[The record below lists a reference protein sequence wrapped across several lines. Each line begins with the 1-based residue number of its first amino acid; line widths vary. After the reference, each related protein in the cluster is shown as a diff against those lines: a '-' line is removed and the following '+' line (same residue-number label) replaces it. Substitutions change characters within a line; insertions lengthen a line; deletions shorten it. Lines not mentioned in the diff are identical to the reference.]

1 VWVQKQTA
9 KQKQFKNSSSFEQD
23 FFSNSHYCLWYTFSV
38 LLPPLEIPGEV
49 ISGQHPADILFI
61 LNHPGTRSGPIAHS
75 SAREEDNIARDEL
88 GGVRRMG
95 K

>member
-1 VWVQKQTA
+1 MHFLT
-9 KQKQFKNSSSFEQD
+9 
-23 FFSNSHYCLWYTFSV
+23 FFQIGPTVSDTLFVV
-38 LLPPLEIPGEV
+38 LLPPLESPGEV

-88 GGVRRMG
+88 GGERRMG